1 MNVHFDENGLVVAIA
16 QDAYSGEVRM
26 VAWMNQ
32 EALDHTLESGLA
44 TFYSRS
50 RQRLWKKGETS
61 GNELQV
67 REVWA
72 DCDGDS
78 ILLLVEPTGPSCH
91 TGKPSCFFRR
101 LSPPGDAADRALTPI
116 KQLEETIERRRS
128 SDTERSY
135 TRTLLDAGPERIG
148 DKLREEADELAVALD
163 QETDERVASEAA
175 DLLYHA
181 LVGLAAR
188 GVSLQ
193 SVLKTLQAR
202 SGVSGHEEKRSR
214 RST

>member
-1 MNVHFDENGLVVAIA
+1 MNVHFDENGLIVAIA
-16 QDAYSGEVRM
+16 QDTYSGEVRM

-32 EALDHTLESGLA
+32 AALDHTLESGLA

-61 GNELQV
+61 GNELRV
-67 REVWA
+67 REVWV
-72 DCDGDS
+72 DCDADS
-78 ILLLVEPTGPSCH
+78 ILLLVEPKGPSCH

-101 LSPPGDAADRALTPI
+101 LSAPEAEPGRALTPI
-116 KQLEETIERRRS
+116 KQLEETIEERRG

-135 TRTLLDAGPERIG
+135 TRTLLDAGPKRIA
-148 DKLREEADELAVALD
+148 DKIREEANELAIALNEEADE
-163 QETDERVASEAA
+163 RVTSEAA

-188 GVSLQ
+188 GVSFE

-202 SGVSGHEEKRSR
+202 SGISGHDEKRSR
-214 RST
+214 GSS